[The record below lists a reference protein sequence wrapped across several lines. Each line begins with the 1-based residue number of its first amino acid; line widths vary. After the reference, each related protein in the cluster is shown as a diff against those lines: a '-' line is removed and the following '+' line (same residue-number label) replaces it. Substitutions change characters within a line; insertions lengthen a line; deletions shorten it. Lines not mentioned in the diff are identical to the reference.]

1 MNRRTTILFRK
12 ALYAGGICVLLFP
25 LYWLGKPETYRY
37 ADRDQGGARGGAQ
50 RQIIPGGLLAQKR
63 REMGLS
69 PAELGEIDPASQTMK
84 LATLGLRGVATWM
97 LWSKIDDYQE
107 HESWEKL
114 SATLNTLRRLNPHYL
129 SVWEYQA
136 WNVSYNIS
144 REFDRYEHRYQW
156 VKRGI
161 DHLLV
166 GTRYNRH
173 SPRLFWSLGWFTG
186 HKLGQSDEH
195 TQFRRLFRDDNDFHA
210 TLNDYIRIDSARD
223 DNGRPDNWL
232 CARLWYLR
240 SIAVDERGIPSQWRI
255 QEEDTAVTKRKRSAV
270 LFYHDPARARIA
282 FAEAV
287 TDERDPGEV
296 TRLAWSTGGKELKD
310 FATRDI
316 MLYDGLVVRLDAL
329 EQHQATGERLA
340 KKLDELLPG
349 IREEIV
355 EERKAKFKPEERA
368 AFETPPAQRNM
379 MQQMLADNA
388 QRQLFVHPE
397 DILARAPKEKQ
408 IGAREI
414 VQQLNHVME
423 MISRIKIERE
433 IINFDYWINRC
444 QVEQEKETAEARRLI
459 RTAVRRWKE
468 QGDPEGAVKS
478 FEKAWDLWAK
488 VFDAH
493 PELISDVM
501 GEDLAP
507 FIEDY
512 ATALSQIDQPFPQD
526 FKLKRLREFYQ
537 RSDDFS
543 EMEATGRV
551 PSSVPR

>member
-1 MNRRTTILFRK
+1 
-12 ALYAGGICVLLFP
+12 
-25 LYWLGKPETYRY
+25 
-37 ADRDQGGARGGAQ
+37 
-50 RQIIPGGLLAQKR
+50 
-63 REMGLS
+63 
-69 PAELGEIDPASQTMK
+69 
-84 LATLGLRGVATWM
+84 
-97 LWSKIDDYQE
+97 
-107 HESWEKL
+107 
-114 SATLNTLRRLNPHYL
+114 
-129 SVWEYQA
+129 
-136 WNVSYNIS
+136 
-144 REFDRYEHRYQW
+144 
-156 VKRGI
+156 
-161 DHLLV
+161 
-166 GTRYNRH
+166 
-173 SPRLFWSLGWFTG
+173 
-186 HKLGQSDEH
+186 
-195 TQFRRLFRDDNDFHA
+195 
-210 TLNDYIRIDSARD
+210 
-223 DNGRPDNWL
+223 
-232 CARLWYLR
+232 
-240 SIAVDERGIPSQWRI
+240 
-255 QEEDTAVTKRKRSAV
+255 
-270 LFYHDPARARIA
+270 
-282 FAEAV
+282 
-287 TDERDPGEV
+287 
-296 TRLAWSTGGKELKD
+296 
-310 FATRDI
+310 
-316 MLYDGLVVRLDAL
+316 
-329 EQHQATGERLA
+329 
-340 KKLDELLPG
+340 
-349 IREEIV
+349 
-355 EERKAKFKPEERA
+355 
-368 AFETPPAQRNM
+368 

-478 FEKAWDLWAK
+478 FENAWDLWAK